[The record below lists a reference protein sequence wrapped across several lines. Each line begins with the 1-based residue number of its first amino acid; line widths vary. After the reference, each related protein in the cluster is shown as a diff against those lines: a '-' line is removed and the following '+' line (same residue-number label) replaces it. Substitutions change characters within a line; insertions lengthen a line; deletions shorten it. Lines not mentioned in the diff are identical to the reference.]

1 MRRQQRQREPA
12 GGRLGEHKAG
22 FWSELMAVGYCEST
36 ARKHLLLMAHLD
48 AWLDR
53 EGLDVVAL
61 ASGQVRQFFEAR
73 RDAGYSTLVTVRS
86 AAPLVGYLRKVGV
99 LPTSVPP
106 RHAEGSAEK
115 LAYDFG
121 VHLERVR
128 CLAAGTVCFYV
139 RVARLF
145 LAECFGESAPDL
157 ATLRAG
163 DVTRFVTRECEHRG
177 VSSARQV
184 VSALRSFL
192 RFVQMRGLTTLVLD
206 QAVLSVAGWSPSLP
220 RAVARRD
227 VHRLLRGCDRR
238 TRMGRRDYAIVTLL
252 ARLGVRAG
260 EVAALRL
267 EDIDWRA
274 GHLLVRGKGGSR
286 QVLPLPVDVGE
297 AVAAYLCHG
306 RPRADAREVFLRQ
319 CAPFVG
325 LASSSAIRNIV
336 VRAGDR
342 AGVAVVS
349 PHRLRH
355 SVGTEMLRAGVS
367 LPEIGQVLRH
377 RAVATTAVYA
387 KADPERV
394 RALARHWPGGAA

>member
-1 MRRQQRQREPA
+1 MRRQQQQRKPA

-36 ARKHLLLMAHLD
+36 ARKHLQLMTHLD

-53 EGLDVVAL
+53 EGLGVIAL
-61 ASGQVRQFFEAR
+61 ADQVRQFFEAR
-73 RDAGYSTLVTVRS
+73 RDAGYATLVTVRS
-86 AAPLVGYLRKVGV
+86 AAPLLGYLRKVGV
-99 LPTSVPP
+99 LPTLVPP

-115 LAYDFG
+115 LAYEFG

-128 CLAAGTVCFYV
+128 CLAAGTVRFYV
-139 RVARLF
+139 RVAGLF
-145 LAECFGESAPDL
+145 LAECFGGTAPDL
-157 ATLRAG
+157 ATLRAR
-163 DVTRFVTRECEHRG
+163 DVTRFVTGECEHRG

-220 RAVARRD
+220 RAVSSRD
-227 VHRLLRGCDRR
+227 VARLLRGCDRR
-238 TRMGRRDYAIVTLL
+238 TRMGRRDYAITMLL

-274 GHLLVRGKGGSR
+274 GQLLVRGKGGSR

-297 AVAAYLCHG
+297 AVAAYLRHG
-306 RPRADAREVFLRQ
+306 RPRGDAREVFLRR

-325 LASSSAIRNIV
+325 LASSSAIRNVV
-336 VRAGDR
+336 VRAG
-342 AGVAVVS
+342 VTVVS

-367 LPEIGQVLRH
+367 LPEIRQVLRH

-387 KADPERV
+387 KADPEWV
-394 RALARHWPGGAA
+394 RALARRWPGGAA

>member
-1 MRRQQRQREPA
+1 MRWQQREPV
-12 GGRLGEHKAG
+12 GGRLAGHKVG
-22 FWSELMAVGYCEST
+22 FWVELMAVGYCEST
-36 ARKHLLLMAHLD
+36 ARKHLQLMAHLD

-61 ASGQVRQFFEAR
+61 ATNQVRRFFEAR
-73 RDAGYSTLVTVRS
+73 REAGYCTLVTLRS
-86 AAPLVGYLRKVGV
+86 AAPLLGYLRRVGV
-99 LPTSVPP
+99 VPASIPP

-128 CLAAGTVCFYV
+128 CLAAGTVRFYV
-139 RVARLF
+139 RVAGLF
-145 LAECFGESAPDL
+145 LAECFGETTSDL
-157 ATLRAG
+157 ARVKAG
-163 DVTRFVTRECEHRG
+163 DVTRFLTRECEHRG
-177 VSSARQV
+177 VSSSRQV

-192 RFVQMRGLTTLVLD
+192 RFARMRGLTSVALD

-220 RAVARRD
+220 RAVDRRD
-227 VHRLLRGCDRR
+227 VARLLRGCDRR
-238 TRMGRRDYAIVTLL
+238 THLGRRDYAIVTLL
-252 ARLGVRAG
+252 ARLGLRAG

-267 EDIDWRA
+267 EDIDWRT
-274 GHLLVRGKGGSR
+274 GQVLVCGKGGSR
-286 QVLPLPVDVGE
+286 QVLPMPVDVGE
-297 AVAAYLCHG
+297 AVAAYLRHG
-306 RPRADAREVFLRQ
+306 RPRGDAREVFLRH

-325 LASSSAIRNIV
+325 LASSSAIRNVV
-336 VRAGDR
+336 VRAGER

-367 LPEIGQVLRH
+367 LPEIRQVLRH

-394 RALARHWPGGAA
+394 RALARRWPGGAA